1 MTIIASSHLGG
12 IFSPCGRRRGSAI
25 EMGPKTHRR
34 HGPNNKH
41 IKSITRPGWCVT
53 WIAGYIGEELQKLEE
68 LEELQELEELEELE
82 LCAAVARLLC
92 PTVWL
97 HICSSA
103 LPIFSFLFSIF
114 LFSYS
119 PAQNL
124 RLMTSRADKKSP
136 KKKEGEGQP
145 DTRKRVTP
153 PSSVLTFTALIKCAA
168 PRPSLYLLQLKKLL
182 KLVV

>member
-1 MTIIASSHLGG
+1 MPIIASSHLGG

-41 IKSITRPGWCVT
+41 IKSITRPGWRVCVT
-53 WIAGYIGEELQKLEE
+53 WIAGYIG
-68 LEELQELEELEELE
+68 EELQELEELEELE

>member
-1 MTIIASSHLGG
+1 MPIIASSHLGG

-41 IKSITRPGWCVT
+41 IKSITRPGWRVCVT
-53 WIAGYIGEELQKLEE
+53 WIAGYIG
-68 LEELQELEELEELE
+68 EELQELEELEELE

-136 KKKEGEGQP
+136 KKRRGRANQIHGNEWLPQV
-145 DTRKRVTP
+145 RCWHSQR
-153 PSSVLTFTALIKCAA
+153 SLNALHHDHLSIFCN
-168 PRPSLYLLQLKKLL
+168 
-182 KLVV
+182 